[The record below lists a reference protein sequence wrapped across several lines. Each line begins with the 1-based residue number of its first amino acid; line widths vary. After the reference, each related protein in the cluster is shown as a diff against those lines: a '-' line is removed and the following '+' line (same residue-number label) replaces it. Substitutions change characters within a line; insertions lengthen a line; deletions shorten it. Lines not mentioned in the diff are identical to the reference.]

1 MNRSRSALGTTAGL
15 AAVAAATTWITMFS
29 WRGFS
34 TLYGR
39 FLGPLFVLAV
49 VVALVGTLARWW
61 RLPAAA
67 VIGLQ
72 VLVSGLMA
80 STMLSGSPI
89 PVGSAWGRLT
99 ETFSA
104 AMTSADR
111 YAAPVPAHAPGVHPL
126 LIAGGLLCLLL
137 VDALACTLRRVPL
150 AGLPLLTIYSI
161 PVSLLGGGVSW
172 WVFSLTAA
180 GFMALLF
187 LQETEQVARW
197 GRPLGEDPA
206 VADPSGFGVST
217 GAIRTSAGTIGGV
230 ATALAVFLPLLI
242 PTLDIH
248 LFDIGKGPGDGNDI
262 SITNPMTDLKR
273 DLVQGPDVPLLRIS
287 TNDPHPDYLRISVL
301 TRFSDNEWSS
311 GDRDV
316 PTNNLADG
324 ELPALTGVATTLDRT
339 EYDYRVTM
347 NQAFSSTWLPTM
359 APISRIVAAGDW
371 RYDDSTMDF
380 LAGKKG
386 VDTAGES
393 YTMTG
398 VKLNL
403 SVSSLVAA
411 TSTSGLVSKDYTAVP
426 PGMPSLVRTLA
437 NDVTQN
443 APSRFEKA
451 VALQKWFREDG
462 GFTYST
468 DVAPGNGTDE
478 LVAFLSDSGDGRTG
492 YCEQFASAMA
502 VMARMLGI
510 PARVAVG
517 FLEPDSVGGG
527 TWEYSAHDLHAWPE
541 LFFPGSGWVRFEPTP
556 AGRAASVPGYTT
568 ALVPRINSPGPT
580 NNPPA
585 SEELPSRGAS
595 SSASAPAGATADTP
609 NDSGSSFPWVPVLG
623 GLGAGGVAALLLL
636 LPRVLRRR
644 RRESRLAGGP
654 EGAWAELRA
663 TALDLGVPWPEG
675 RSPRETRHHLV
686 GHLGRPVDE
695 TTPERP
701 EHGPAVAPDAV
712 HALDRLVRELELLR
726 YARETGAAHVRAEVA
741 TCVAALEGGAP
752 RGARRRA
759 AWWPRSVVSRQQR
772 REPTGTQRPVEAR
785 YGGVVDHVG

>member
-1 MNRSRSALGTTAGL
+1 MSRARSGFAGTAGL
-15 AAVAAATTWITMFS
+15 AAVAAATTWVTMFS

-34 TLYGR
+34 EMYGR
-39 FLGPLFVLAV
+39 FLGPLFVLAA
-49 VVALVGTLARWW
+49 VVAGVGTLARWW
-61 RLPAAA
+61 RLPAAT

-72 VLVSGLMA
+72 VIVSGLVA
-80 STMLSGSPI
+80 SSILCGSPI
-89 PVGSAWGRLT
+89 PVGSAWERLVAS
-99 ETFSA
+99 FSDA
-104 AMTSADR
+104 VASADR

-180 GFMALLF
+180 GFMGLLF

-197 GRPLGEDPA
+197 GRALGEDPA
-206 VADPSGFGVST
+206 VADPSGFGVRT

-242 PTLDIH
+242 PTLSFQ
-248 LFDIGKGPGDGNDI
+248 LFDIGKGPGGGDDI

-273 DLVQGPDVPLLRIS
+273 DLVQGPDTPLMRIQ

-324 ELPALTGVATTLDRT
+324 EMPPLTGVATTLNRS

-347 NQAFSSTWLPTM
+347 TQGFSSTWLPTM
-359 APISRIVAAGDW
+359 APINRIVAAGDW
-371 RYDDSTMDF
+371 RYDDSTRDF
-380 LAGKKG
+380 IAGKDG
-386 VDTAGES
+386 LDTAGES

-398 VKLNL
+398 VKLDL
-403 SVSSLVAA
+403 SVDSLIAA
-411 TSTSGLVSKDYTAVP
+411 TSSSGLVSNDYTDTPA
-426 PGMPSLVRTLA
+426 GMPALVRTLA
-437 NDVTQN
+437 NQVTQN

-462 GFTYST
+462 GFTYNT

-478 LVAFLSDSGDGRTG
+478 LVAFLSDTDGGRTG

-517 FLEPDSVGGG
+517 FLEPSPIGAGA
-527 TWEYSAHDLHAWPE
+527 WEYSAHDLHAWPE

-556 AGRAASVPGYTT
+556 AGRAENVPGYTT
-568 ALVPRINSPGPT
+568 AVVPSIESPGPT
-580 NNPPA
+580 GIPEP
-585 SEELPSRGAS
+585 SDELPSRGAS
-595 SSASAPAGATADTP
+595 SSASPTEATAVDAP
-609 NDSGSSFPWVPVLG
+609 NDSGSGFPWLPVLG
-623 GLGAGGVAALLLL
+623 GLGAGAVAALLLL

-644 RRESRLAGGP
+644 LRES
-654 EGAWAELRA
+654 
-663 TALDLGVPWPEG
+663 
-675 RSPRETRHHLV
+675 
-686 GHLGRPVDE
+686 
-695 TTPERP
+695 
-701 EHGPAVAPDAV
+701 
-712 HALDRLVRELELLR
+712 
-726 YARETGAAHVRAEVA
+726 
-741 TCVAALEGGAP
+741 
-752 RGARRRA
+752 
-759 AWWPRSVVSRQQR
+759 
-772 REPTGTQRPVEAR
+772 
-785 YGGVVDHVG
+785 